1 MEKVN
6 MTLSEKI
13 EKELSR
19 ELEKSLKDSDF
30 CSLIKRCKLS
40 KEVVLKN
47 NTKLMDTV
55 EELKN
60 CKNCKGLFMCKN
72 KVEGHVLYP
81 LYDGSLKFIY
91 MPCKFQKE
99 LEKKMHE
106 KESKLNEISN
116 ARMKDID
123 INDKNRVKVIK
134 WLKNFYDTFEKVNT
148 LKECIEN
155 EINKINKLYDKT
167 FEEITKSFE
176 IKHEKLIKQ
185 ENELKE
191 DLQNK
196 VTKTKEKLENYLTE
210 SNSLIR
216 VSEKINKGIKS
227 LEKDENNN
235 MIRILS
241 YIAKINDNKNESNS
255 LLITL
260 MKNLEMG
267 FQEEQTNIKYEEYF
281 FKILI

>member
-1 MEKVN
+1 MSKNTFEK
-6 MTLSEKI
+6 
-13 EKELSR
+13 
-19 ELEKSLKDSDF
+19 F
-30 CSLIKRCKLS
+30 
-40 KEVVLKN
+40 
-47 NTKLMDTV
+47 
-55 EELKN
+55 
-60 CKNCKGLFMCKN
+60 
-72 KVEGHVLYP
+72 
-81 LYDGSLKFIY
+81 
-91 MPCKFQKE
+91 
-99 LEKKMHE
+99 
-106 KESKLNEISN
+106 
-116 ARMKDID
+116 
-123 INDKNRVKVIK
+123 
-134 WLKNFYDTFEKVNT
+134 FEKVNT

-281 FKILI
+281 FNGIQSPKNI